1 MKPKY
6 FNFSPEAIISANLDL
21 QTTQRELR
29 FNFGFNSLKVE
40 DISSPKVIN
49 KYMSW
54 TEEKRN
60 NFIVKIGGKANFKRT
75 KGFIESK
82 IGVPNENR

>member
-1 MKPKY
+1 MKAKY
-6 FNFSPEAIISANLDL
+6 FNYTPEAIISANLDL

-29 FNFGFNSLKVE
+29 FKFGFNSLKVE

-60 NFIVKIGGKANFKRT
+60 DFIVKIGGKANFKRT
-75 KGFIESK
+75 KGFVESK
-82 IGVPNENR
+82 IGAPNENR